1 MYLIDNHIRSTVLQ
15 TIIQCVII
23 TISAN
28 ILYQLGIGSHRGL
41 IILGGFVLLVPGALY
56 TNSIREFSEN
66 NYSTGMSL
74 LMTSA
79 VICFSMAVGALLGTE
94 LLPFADQMTDYFPN
108 IISTPA
114 IILLRAIAAGIATAA
129 FAFLYNS
136 PRKYF
141 LDQGIM
147 GAISWLLCMIMNIYF
162 HRLALSV
169 FTSAFVSTM
178 ISRFLAVKR
187 KCPRTVFLS
196 ISIFPLLPGL
206 SLFWSVYMLMTGSAS
221 SSMISLRSCF
231 ISAFAIA
238 LAISSVQQ
246 IPESFF
252 TRIVK

>member
-28 ILYQLGIGSHRGL
+28 IMYQLGIGGHRGL

-108 IISTPA
+108 II
-114 IILLRAIAAGIATAA
+114 
-129 FAFLYNS
+129 
-136 PRKYF
+136 
-141 LDQGIM
+141 
-147 GAISWLLCMIMNIYF
+147 
-162 HRLALSV
+162 
-169 FTSAFVSTM
+169 
-178 ISRFLAVKR
+178 
-187 KCPRTVFLS
+187 
-196 ISIFPLLPGL
+196 
-206 SLFWSVYMLMTGSAS
+206 
-221 SSMISLRSCF
+221 
-231 ISAFAIA
+231 
-238 LAISSVQQ
+238 
-246 IPESFF
+246 
-252 TRIVK
+252 